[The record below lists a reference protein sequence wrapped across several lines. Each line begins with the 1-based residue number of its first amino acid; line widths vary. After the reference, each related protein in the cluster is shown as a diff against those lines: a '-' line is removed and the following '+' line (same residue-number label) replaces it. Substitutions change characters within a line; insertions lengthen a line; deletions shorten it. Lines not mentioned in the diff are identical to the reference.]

1 MSSNPIQDKV
11 NSLVS
16 ERATL
21 QQEMRELESRYEKC
35 KERIIEIGG
44 SINVLVELFRKEEPE
59 ESSQGTEVVMHDPEN
74 KTESRT
80 NSNQG

>member
-16 ERATL
+16 ERAAL

-59 ESSQGTEVVMHDPEN
+59 EPSKGTEVVRHDPEN
-74 KTESRT
+74 KVESRT
-80 NSNQG
+80 DTNER